1 MGERGRGAV
10 TVPNS
15 NAEGENIRINV
26 ICIIIYRNRI
36 VEDSVGDSSITF
48 LTTIVAMAAARMSR
62 RCRKFL
68 RRIQRTKITYQ
79 LQEIASEV
87 QAELERRNL
96 SYDEALNLGNQI
108 HVQGDSLPEAGI
120 IYAISDRDAY
130 RRTLELYLK
139 DSILTKTEQ
148 LLLWEERRRLGIS
161 QEVHDNLLE
170 QLLKLWERQG
180 KNVTVHRWKK
190 PGKGAEGGGASES

>member
-1 MGERGRGAV
+1 
-10 TVPNS
+10 
-15 NAEGENIRINV
+15 
-26 ICIIIYRNRI
+26 
-36 VEDSVGDSSITF
+36 
-48 LTTIVAMAAARMSR
+48 MAAARMSR

-68 RRIQRTKITYQ
+68 RRIQRTKTTYQ

-87 QAELERRNL
+87 QADLERRNL

-161 QEVHDNLLE
+161 QEEHDNLLE
-170 QLLKLWERQG
+170 QLLLQWERQG
-180 KNVTVHRWKK
+180 KNVTVHRWNK
-190 PGKGAEGGGASES
+190 PGKGAEGGEVSGS

>member
-1 MGERGRGAV
+1 
-10 TVPNS
+10 
-15 NAEGENIRINV
+15 
-26 ICIIIYRNRI
+26 
-36 VEDSVGDSSITF
+36 
-48 LTTIVAMAAARMSR
+48 MAAARMSR

-68 RRIQRTKITYQ
+68 RRIQRTKTTFQ

-96 SYDEALNLGNQI
+96 SYDEALTLGNQI
-108 HVQGDSLPEAGI
+108 HVQADTIPGGGLV
-120 IYAISDRDAY
+120 YAISDRDAY

-161 QEVHDNLLE
+161 QEEHDKLLN
-170 QLLKLWERQG
+170 QLLAQWERQG
-180 KNVTVHRWKK
+180 KNVTVHRWNK
-190 PGKGAEGGGASES
+190 PGAGSESSSKSGSEGGGVSGS